1 MTNSPERYRDEEVL
15 STYLETANI
24 SIYMHGPIGTD
35 CFSSFFTNEGTRTTL
50 AYVKPNHWKSICS
63 QFERK
68 EHILVLRD
76 PMEQHKH
83 AAYLHGMSLHN
94 VNLKRENM
102 FYYTH
107 LQPHLMTIYNANFDF
122 YIPFEKISQ
131 YLLDYQPPD
140 PPHIQRQLYDITD
153 ELTAYEWI
161 KENKMELTIPQ
172 WRDLIMRGQ
181 LDEI

>member
-1 MTNSPERYRDEEVL
+1 
-15 STYLETANI
+15 
-24 SIYMHGPIGTD
+24 
-35 CFSSFFTNEGTRTTL
+35 
-50 AYVKPNHWKSICS
+50 
-63 QFERK
+63 
-68 EHILVLRD
+68 
-76 PMEQHKH
+76 
-83 AAYLHGMSLHN
+83 
-94 VNLKRENM
+94 M

-131 YLLDYQPPD
+131 YLLDYQPPE
-140 PPHIQRQLYDITD
+140 PPHIQPQLFDITD